1 MHAPLCA
8 PRRVAGARDHAP
20 CLAAIGLDMLSMRP
34 ASIGPVKSI
43 LRRTNLAEL
52 RDVIR
57 AARPTVMDHLTRQG

>member
-1 MHAPLCA
+1 
-8 PRRVAGARDHAP
+8 
-20 CLAAIGLDMLSMRP
+20 MLSIRP

-43 LRRTNLAEL
+43 LRRTTLAEL